1 MSALR
6 LCGRVLHEPR
16 SYPHPGVLALVSPVT
31 YSIAGLCK
39 RIFVIVV
46 AIIWFGQKVS
56 FLQCTGIV
64 LTFVGL

>member
-1 MSALR
+1 
-6 LCGRVLHEPR
+6 
-16 SYPHPGVLALVSPVT
+16 VLALVSPVT

-46 AIIWFGQKVS
+46 AIVWFGQKVS